1 MKGNHM
7 QTIQN
12 IDELEI
18 VGGQK
23 LVACTIMA
31 ALTVGFAITTLGT
44 AALFTGGAWAGYCL

>member
-1 MKGNHM
+1 M